1 MADLSMRL
9 LRSVLILVCATV
21 YCSMLSA
28 DGVAGELGKAKL
40 SEKPIQVLGGRLTVR
55 MPEGAK
61 IEART
66 PNIMSAPEAEEHETR
81 VVFDA
86 GEERLVLMVHETFAF
101 AREDTEKEVRDWV
114 TKWNRKYRIEP
125 IQLPTNRLRAV
136 AVIPLNF
143 PDHIRSDDATFVE
156 GVFVESDDRTIQT
169 LDLYVN
175 AAAEKDPEGCKAVAR
190 QILLS
195 VAPGAKKLQLAAG
208 ERRLFAFSKAL
219 EISVMVPANTVATK
233 QVGPDFLVHRLII
246 LGRLGADSGSMGIYI
261 GDHPNLKPGA
271 KKGVGVMLGK
281 KIEWQSLTEGQ
292 GVETL
297 CELSIPGDPHP
308 VAHVWVRAPNDSQLQ
323 ALKQA
328 AESMKLV
335 EVKKPGSN

>member
-1 MADLSMRL
+1 MIGGNFYGLERID
-9 LRSVLILVCATV
+9 
-21 YCSMLSA
+21 CSMLSA

-40 SEKPIQVLGGRLTVR
+40 SEKPIQVLGGRLTIR

-66 PNIMSAPEAEEHETR
+66 PNIMSAPEAEEH
-81 VVFDA
+81 
-86 GEERLVLMVHETFAF
+86 
-101 AREDTEKEVRDWV
+101 DT
-114 TKWNRKYRIEP
+114 
-125 IQLPTNRLRAV
+125 
-136 AVIPLNF
+136 
-143 PDHIRSDDATFVE
+143 
-156 GVFVESDDRTIQT
+156 
-169 LDLYVN
+169 
-175 AAAEKDPEGCKAVAR
+175 
-190 QILLS
+190 
-195 VAPGAKKLQLAAG
+195 VAPGTKKLQLAAG

-261 GDHPNLKPGA
+261 GVYPNLKPGA
-271 KKGVGVMLGK
+271 KKGVGVMFGK
-281 KIEWQSLTEGQ
+281 KIEWQSFTEGQ

-297 CELSIPGDPHP
+297 CELSIPGDPHL
-308 VAHVWVRAPNDSQLQ
+308 VAHLWVRAPSDSQLQ